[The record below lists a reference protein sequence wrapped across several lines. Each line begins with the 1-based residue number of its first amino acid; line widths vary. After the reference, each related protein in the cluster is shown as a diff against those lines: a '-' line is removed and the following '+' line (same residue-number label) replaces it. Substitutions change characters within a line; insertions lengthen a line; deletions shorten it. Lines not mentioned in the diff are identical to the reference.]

1 MERDT
6 SSTRCHAARWHI
18 VGGVSNHFFRL
29 IGERVNKNN
38 LTQSLFTALLLVSS
52 VVSADE
58 KYPAAD
64 FQPSVVY
71 QDENYIKNNSSTQT
85 AVKHAAPAAAAAT
98 TTHTEVD
105 SKYPAAN
112 FEPKVVYSDDKYQ
125 HNKSVPARTSNNNSV
140 SSASEESAAVELKPQ
155 PEPPKDSSSIYFLGL
170 IGLAAVGFFL
180 FRKQSSPAPGVAKK
194 ASIAAAPTKVA
205 ANTGVA
211 KYLNKVSGTGVS
223 RYVEQQVKTAKS
235 ATGVAKYVAQK
246 TLADK
251 AKAAE
256 EAEKKAT
263 GVEKYMRNRG

>member
-1 MERDT
+1 M
-6 SSTRCHAARWHI
+6 S
-18 VGGVSNHFFRL
+18 HFFRL

-38 LTQSLFTALLLVSS
+38 LTKGLFTALLLVSS
-52 VVSADE
+52 VVNADE

-71 QDENYIKNNSSTQT
+71 QDQNYIQNNSSTKTSVKQT
-85 AVKHAAPAAAAAT
+85 ASAAANEAS
-98 TTHTEVD
+98 HEVD

-112 FEPKVVYSDDKYQ
+112 FEPKVLYSDDKYQ
-125 HNKSVPARTSNNNSV
+125 HNKTTPNTSKNV
-140 SSASEESAAVELKPQ
+140 STDSAKEESVAAETVSAEK
-155 PEPPKDSSSIYFLGL
+155 KAGDSSMTYLLGL

-180 FRKQSSPAPGVAKK
+180 FRKQEKPVTAKTKTASVAT
-194 ASIAAAPTKVA
+194 ASTAKVA
-205 ANTGVA
+205 ATTGVG
-211 KYLNKVSGTGVS
+211 KYINKVSGTGVS
-223 RYVEQQVKTAKS
+223 RYVEKQVKVEKS
-235 ATGVAKYVAQK
+235 ATSVSKYVAQK

>member
-1 MERDT
+1 M
-6 SSTRCHAARWHI
+6 
-18 VGGVSNHFFRL
+18 
-29 IGERVNKNN
+29 NKNN
-38 LTQSLFTALLLVSS
+38 LTKGLFTALLLVSS

-71 QDENYIKNNSSTQT
+71 QNEEYIKNGSSTQT
-85 AVKHAAPAAAAAT
+85 AVKNAAPAAAAA

-112 FEPKVVYSDDKYQ
+112 FEPKVVYSDDSYQ
-125 HNKSVPARTSNNNSV
+125 HNKSVPARTSKNNNVASV
-140 SSASEESAAVELKPQ
+140 SGDSDAVELNPQ
-155 PEPPKDSSSIYFLGL
+155 PLPPKDSTATYLLGL
-170 IGLAAVGFFL
+170 IGLGAAGFFL
-180 FRKQSSPAPGVAKK
+180 FRKQSSPAIGTAKK
-194 ASIAAAPTKVA
+194 TSSVAAPGKVA

-211 KYLNKVSGTGVS
+211 KYINKVSGTGVS
-223 RYVEQQVKTAKS
+223 RYVEKQVKTAKS

-246 TLADK
+246 TLIDK

-256 EAEKKAT
+256 DAEKKAT

>member
-1 MERDT
+1 M
-6 SSTRCHAARWHI
+6 
-18 VGGVSNHFFRL
+18 
-29 IGERVNKNN
+29 NKNN
-38 LTQSLFTALLLVSS
+38 LTKGLFTALLLVSS

-71 QDENYIKNNSSTQT
+71 QNEEYIKNGSSTQT
-85 AVKHAAPAAAAAT
+85 AVKNAAPAVAAT
-98 TTHTEVD
+98 THAEVD

-112 FEPKVVYSDDKYQ
+112 FEPKVVYSDDNYQ
-125 HNKSVPARTSNNNSV
+125 HNKSVPARASKNNSI
-140 SSASEESAAVELKPQ
+140 SSDSKDSDAVMINPQ
-155 PEPPKDSSSIYFLGL
+155 PEPPGAAKDSSATYLLGL
-170 IGLAAVGFFL
+170 IGLAAAGFFL
-180 FRKQSSPAPGVAKK
+180 FRKQSSSAPGTVKK
-194 ASIAAAPTKVA
+194 AAGSVAPSKVA

-211 KYLNKVSGTGVS
+211 KYINKVSGTGVS
-223 RYVEQQVKTAKS
+223 RYVEKQVKTAKS

-246 TLADK
+246 TLIDK